1 MSANA
6 EHPLTTQLRERL
18 SATLSPT
25 QLVITDQSH
34 LHAGH
39 AGAEG
44 GARHYHARVVAACFR
59 GKTRVQQHRLVYDAL
74 ADLMPHPIHALAL
87 ETGVPAE

>member
-1 MSANA
+1 MTTPS
-6 EHPLTTQLRERL
+6 EHPLTAQLRERL
-18 SATLSPT
+18 VAALSPVE
-25 QLVITDQSH
+25 LIVTDQSH

-39 AGAEG
+39 AGSQG

-87 ETGVPAE
+87 ETGAPAE

>member
-59 GKTRVQQHRLVYDAL
+59 GKTRVQQHRLVYDTL
-74 ADLMPHPIHALAL
+74 ADLMPNPIHALAL

>member
-1 MSANA
+1 MSELP
-6 EHPLTTQLRERL
+6 EHPLTAQLRDRL
-18 SATLSPT
+18 TAALAPME
-25 QLVITDQSH
+25 LVISDQSH

-39 AGAEG
+39 AGSQG

-59 GKTRVQQHRLVYDAL
+59 GKTRVQQHRLVYDAV

-87 ETGVPAE
+87 ETAVPVE